1 MKSDDTTDAKGDVL
15 GELLERERQLLAR
28 NEELLA
34 SIKAKLPQLE
44 ELLDEMSSHWS
55 YEDPVYRFYYGS
67 FKVYGLQEQTRR
79 IVEVL
84 KSLAPEG
91 TVLSPMFREIMD
103 VGAGGKRFEMEHNEE
118 WTRHTRPF
126 VEAFFHA
133 RFFLEMA
140 VKYGKELDSAPTT
153 LPSGWAALLCLYG
166 MR

>member
-34 SIKAKLPQLE
+34 RIKARLPELE
-44 ELLDEMSSHWS
+44 SLLAEMCSHWS
-55 YEDPVYRFYYGS
+55 YEDRIYRFYYQS
-67 FKVYGLQEQTRR
+67 FKVYRLQEQTRQ
-79 IVEVL
+79 IIAALEL
-84 KSLAPEG
+84 LAPEG
-91 TVLSPMFREIMD
+91 AILSPMFREIMD
-103 VGAGGKRFEMEHNEE
+103 AGASGKQFEMDHNEE

-140 VKYGKELDSAPTT
+140 VKYGKELATAPAS